1 MLNINADTN
10 VKIGCY
16 NYDIIFV
23 DNNSEDLDYGQNWG
37 VIDNVNLE
45 IKIAQ
50 KLKVEQQEEIFLHEI
65 IHGSLDYMDVEHD
78 EELVSKLSKVLY
90 QVLKDN
96 KHFKV

>member
-1 MLNINADTN
+1 LNINADTK

-96 KHFKV
+96 KHFSD